1 MPLDPWD
8 TTDLGNSSF
17 ERDKPRR
24 VGGTDTGPTVL
35 DWLVG
40 DGELCEIV
48 ANHLRLDLN
57 LVECFPVVHSNYAA
71 YHLWH
76 NDHVAQMS
84 PDRLR
89 LLTSRCFLFL
99 CM

>member
-1 MPLDPWD
+1 MPWD
-8 TTDLGNSSF
+8 PSL
-17 ERDKPRR
+17 ERDEPGG
-24 VGGTDTGPTVL
+24 VGSTDTRPSVL
-35 DWLVG
+35 DGLVT
-40 DGELCEIV
+40 DGEFSKV
-48 ANHLRLDLN
+48 VPNHLRLDLN
-57 LVECFPVVHSNYAA
+57 LVECFPVVHTNYAA

-84 PDRLR
+84 PDRLG